1 MRKSNSTQTIF
12 IENTIGNPDVSEI
25 VYCLGSVIY
34 LNIKNSESKGKPSV
48 GPVPPIFSEE
58 NYPLNEDIDL
68 ENSPPLEKILFF
80 LSLIFKE
87 ENLSPEIGVMA
98 LGYMDRLLSLVPDI
112 HLHACNWRRITLGA
126 VILASK
132 VWEEQAVWNADF
144 LQVFPKIQITDL
156 NRLERQFLNAIKFM
170 VTLKSSV
177 YTKYY
182 FDLMDHSNKRENLK
196 NNYQKMN

>member
-1 MRKSNSTQTIF
+1 
-12 IENTIGNPDVSEI
+12 
-25 VYCLGSVIY
+25 
-34 LNIKNSESKGKPSV
+34 
-48 GPVPPIFSEE
+48 
-58 NYPLNEDIDL
+58 
-68 ENSPPLEKILFF
+68 
-80 LSLIFKE
+80 
-87 ENLSPEIGVMA
+87 MA

-196 NNYQKMN
+196 QLSEDELKSIETRTHGLEQIYKSQFPVRSKSFDTRFKVEEFSESI